1 MLLKNGRLV
10 GVYNGKPNFYVHIL
24 LQIWYLCVIKP
35 ECVLTHFKMVKMVW
49 IFNLNS
55 SVVTHFCMYYLT

>member
-10 GVYNGKPNFYVHIL
+10 GVYNGKPNFYVDIL

-35 ECVLTHFKMVKMVW
+35 EYVLTHFKCLKWYGDLILIV
-49 IFNLNS
+49 L
-55 SVVTHFCMYYLT
+55 